1 MAITQWMTPEEF
13 LKLPEEK
20 PAFELIEGMVVQKV
34 SPQEQHS
41 ALQTGFAEAVNAF
54 GRPRRLGLALP
65 ELRGRFGAEVLVP
78 DVAVYR
84 WDRLPRTVAG
94 ELANVYQ
101 GPPDIAVEI
110 VSPEQSVREMVAKC
124 RRYIAEGVSI
134 ALVVDVDHRTVT
146 RLDEQESETVLRG
159 DDRIDLDRVLPG
171 FTLTVRHLF
180 DTLRVD

>member
-1 MAITQWMTPEEF
+1 MTPEEF

-20 PAFELIEGMVVQKV
+20 PAFELIEGMVIQKV

-41 ALQTGFAEAVNAF
+41 ALQTAFAEAVNAF

-78 DVAVYR
+78 DVAAYR
-84 WDRLPRTVAG
+84 WDRLPRTAAG

-134 ALVVDVDHRTVT
+134 ALVVCPNSKSVVRVRPDGSTT
-146 RLDEQESETVLRG
+146 TLRV
-159 DDRIDLDRVLPG
+159 DDRIDLKPILPG
-171 FTLTVRHLF
+171 FEL
-180 DTLRVD
+180 TLRELFAMVRVE